1 MISRF
6 SKTFETNKD
15 SDSLNFGVF
24 LERKNI
30 RENIQEKKKKIL
42 VIDDSA
48 DLLLVICTILEL
60 DQYEVLSA
68 ETVASALSLIAGLD
82 RNGEYL
88 DLILLDNQIDDL
100 SGSDFLHNLE
110 EQQPEMIKRVPIVFL
125 TGATQVPDSR
135 ASGLIT
141 KPVEI
146 NSFLKEVKSYI
157 GKQPNPGCAQH

>member
-82 RNGEYL
+82 RIFWRAL
-88 DLILLDNQIDDL
+88 PLVVHAAQRIDRWHISLIGRSLHQFEGLRQIHRSSLATTTHL
-100 SGSDFLHNLE
+100 SQIFL
-110 EQQPEMIKRVPIVFL
+110 
-125 TGATQVPDSR
+125 
-135 ASGLIT
+135 
-141 KPVEI
+141 
-146 NSFLKEVKSYI
+146 
-157 GKQPNPGCAQH
+157 